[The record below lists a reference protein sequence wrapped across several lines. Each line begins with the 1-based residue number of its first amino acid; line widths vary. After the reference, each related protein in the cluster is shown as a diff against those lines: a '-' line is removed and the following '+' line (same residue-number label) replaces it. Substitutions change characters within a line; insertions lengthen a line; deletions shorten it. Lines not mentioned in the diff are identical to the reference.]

1 MALTGS
7 GIISFSDIRDEFSP
21 GSNTPVSFDDYYRGG
36 SKIKANAGN
45 NTATNLAANVPTS
58 GAISLND
65 FYSQARGWQKTFS
78 SNATQQSGS
87 GIFGNDYSVDY
98 PKYIVINSGVTVYS
112 TSTSTPALD
121 LASGG
126 AGSIIVTNNG
136 NLYGQ
141 GGAAG
146 SAGGTALK
154 ADVATTLV
162 NNSGA
167 NIKGGGGGGGNGGG
181 GGIGSAPVTAT
192 LSDFVDEAGDPYGAG
207 NVPANDKPPF
217 VPYSPSGTYPNSLN
231 WGDRKWGGINGSHPQ
246 SGAVNTSWGL
256 FTTSSLFRGLCSN
269 KGPMWCSFKVNQN
282 ASYTLSANASNPFPE
297 NNYRDR
303 YGQPQIDI
311 STSATTASQGQGG
324 DLYGSGYTWS
334 ETMNLS
340 ANTKYYLT
348 MYMTGS
354 GAGTDFFYNDI
365 SFQVSLSVNIPST
378 AGAGGAGGV
387 GQGFAQSAGSG
398 SAGASGGTNAGV
410 GGNGGSGG
418 ALGVSGSSGASGA
431 TGTGTSISYPSTA
444 PSAGTAGSAGGAA
457 GYYIQGESNVS
468 LTNNGTVLGR
478 TV

>member
-7 GIISFSDIRDEFSP
+7 GTISLSDIRDEFSP

-36 SKIKANAGN
+36 TKVRSNAGN

-58 GAISLND
+58 GAISLNS

-87 GIFGNDYSVDY
+87 GIFGSDYSVDY

-112 TSTSTPALD
+112 TSTSSPALD

-126 AGSIIVTNNG
+126 AGSITVTNNG

-167 NIKGGGGGGGNGGG
+167 NIKGGGGGGGNGGAG
-181 GGIGSAPVTAT
+181 GKGSAAATATASNVTDKVGDKPDFVPYTVLTQFGPRAWSGIGSGQWGLNTSGNQLRSNISNRGPVW
-192 LSDFVDEAGDPYGAG
+192 
-207 NVPANDKPPF
+207 
-217 VPYSPSGTYPNSLN
+217 YSF
-231 WGDRKWGGINGSHPQ
+231 R
-246 SGAVNTSWGL
+246 VNTSAEYSL
-256 FTTSSLFRGLCSN
+256 SS
-269 KGPMWCSFKVNQN
+269 
-282 ASYTLSANASNPFPE
+282 YITDPFPE
-297 NNYRDR
+297 DQQTGHRGTPVVN
-303 YGQPQIDI
+303 I
-311 STSATTASQGQGG
+311 STAEDTKSQGQGG
-324 DLYGSGYTWS
+324 ADYGSGLNWS
-334 ETMNLS
+334 GLKAPLA
-340 ANTKYYLT
+340 ANTTYYFCNYT
-348 MYMTGS
+348 VGPYGS
-354 GAGTDFFYNDI
+354 SSPDGAFFYNDMNATL
-365 SFQVSLSVNIPST
+365 SLSVNVPST

-387 GQGFAQSAGSG
+387 GQGFTQSAGSG

-431 TGTGTSISYPSTA
+431 TGTGTAIAYPSTA
-444 PSAGTAGSAGGAA
+444 PTAGAAGTSAGAA

-478 TV
+478 TI